1 MTRKNGYQ
9 YKEREIGRV
18 SLVIVKKYDCVI
30 ASGAITSLRQ
40 LVHGIELD

>member
-1 MTRKNGYQ
+1 MK
-9 YKEREIGRV
+9 REIGRI
-18 SLVIVKKYDCVI
+18 SLAIVKKYDCVI